1 MDVTFQNITTNA
13 PESRIRL
20 LMKKRGEA
28 SLMIGY
34 LRKIE
39 KAVVADGLDYEAPL
53 LRRVLAKKEW
63 LQRFVVGVSYRVPHI
78 APKTKEKRAKI
89 AKRESIAAENR
100 AIALEVRRK
109 KVEKMVK
116 YKDLY
121 AKAKD
126 SPITAP
132 LDPIQEVRK
141 MTFARDGY
149 KCVRCGRTDQLSFDH
164 IIPKWRG
171 GLWSTSNGQTLC
183 IPCNS
188 AKGGYAISFLPP
200 QVPIDPS

>member
-28 SLMIGY
+28 AMMIGG

-39 KAVVADGLDYEAPL
+39 KALVADGLDSESPL
-53 LRRVLAKKEW
+53 LQIVLAKKKW
-63 LQRFVVGVSYRVPHI
+63 LQGVVVAISYRVPHI
-78 APKTKEKRAKI
+78 APKTMEKKAKI
-89 AKRESIAAENR
+89 AKRESIAEENR
-100 AIALEVRRK
+100 AKALEVRRK
-109 KVEKMVK
+109 KVEKMLK

-126 SPITAP
+126 SPIVAP
-132 LDPIQEVRK
+132 LDPIKEVRQ

-171 GLWSTSNGQTLC
+171 GLWATSNGQTLC

-188 AKGGYAISFLPP
+188 AKGGYTLSFLPP
-200 QVPIDPS
+200 QVPIE